1 MKSSVKIITALDHSF
16 RSLYQLYFQTH
27 ACHWN
32 VTGTDFASL
41 HAMLGEQ
48 YTRLWNS
55 LDEIAERYRVMGEL
69 SPTSV
74 GAIDAPMSILPRS
87 EMLTALC
94 TEQKAVILVLKSCIE
109 ELTLENDYS
118 GADLLTGLLAEHEK
132 ECWMTQSSI

>member
-1 MKSSVKIITALDHSF
+1 MKSSVKIIPALHTSF
-16 RSLYQLYFQTH
+16 TSIYHLYFQTH

-41 HAMLGEQ
+41 HEMLESQ

-55 LDEIAERYRVMGEL
+55 LDLIAERFRVAGEFA
-69 SPTSV
+69 PMSV
-74 GAIDAPMSILPRS
+74 DAVSAPMSISSRS
-87 EMLTALC
+87 EMLKALS

-109 ELTLENDYS
+109 ELTLENDFS
-118 GADLLTGLLAEHEK
+118 GADVLTGLLAEHEK